1 MAMKYMNK
9 DDKVTPGP
17 SDYKFD
23 PINSLKRETRV
34 TIGKQRRESCLE
46 SK

>member
-23 PINSLKRETRV
+23 PINSLKRGAHDKE
-34 TIGKQRRESCLE
+34 IGNSENAAM
-46 SK
+46 